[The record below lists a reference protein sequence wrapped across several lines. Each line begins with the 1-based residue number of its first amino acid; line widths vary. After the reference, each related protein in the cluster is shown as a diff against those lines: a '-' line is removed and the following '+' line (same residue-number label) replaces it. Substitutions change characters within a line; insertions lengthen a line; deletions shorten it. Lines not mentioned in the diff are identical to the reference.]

1 MLKIKIKLKII
12 NYLKIL
18 TFEGKLVRNVD
29 CWKDLVANIRLL
41 EAIYPIQLQLRKNRL
56 HELANFWANTKITK
70 IPQEDSFSQYL
81 ENVKSLENEGLS
93 LETMKMPDELEL
105 SKNLFLLKIGKL
117 MEKEDIKF
125 NQAAHIISFQ
135 VINMEL
141 LDSVGQFIR
150 NCDLLFLINLTPTL
164 SD

>member
-1 MLKIKIKLKII
+1 MI
-12 NYLKIL
+12 
-18 TFEGKLVRNVD
+18 RNVD
-29 CWKDLVANIRLL
+29 SWKDLIANFRLL
-41 EAIYPIQLQLRKNRL
+41 EAMYPIQLQCRKNRL
-56 HELANFWANTKITK
+56 HYLANLWANTKITE

-81 ENVKSLENEGLS
+81 KNVKSLENEGLS

-135 VINMEL
+135 VINME
-141 LDSVGQFIR
+141 
-150 NCDLLFLINLTPTL
+150 
-164 SD
+164 